1 MSLNSLLKEIADVG
15 TAYKIQA
22 IEKYMHDF
30 SSFDQAKVRNKLS
43 QIYTGVSSTELD
55 TLCVKEMQSV
65 LWSEFKA
72 ELSRDNYYWSCV
84 CMKHNM
90 KNKTPEFH
98 IEAYRALNDR
108 SKRYKCFVRFRGSA
122 KTAQKTNDILYNA
135 CEAIEPVMI
144 LVSSAAGLA
153 QNDLIEVKSEIES
166 NDVIRYIYGDLKGL
180 KHWNNRFL
188 ELANG
193 VAIMSKG
200 TTSQIRGT
208 KWKGQRPT
216 KIYLDDF
223 EDEKNADTQE
233 KRDSLKRWFSSQISP
248 IGDVDMQI
256 VLFGTIVHPDAFL
269 ANANP
274 EINKDSIFGKSSGF
288 FSRVDIADKDGN
300 PIWEDRYNKAW
311 IQDKYDE
318 HKSNNSLAFYYQ
330 EYFNIP
336 AQESNPIIDTNM
348 IHPINA
354 KFCESYGVTY
364 LEVFDESDIFQIN
377 VKDRV
382 LINTYIGVDPTRA
395 TNAMSDDMVMTAI
408 GVTPSGNYIILD
420 MFAEIVKIKDQFQ
433 SVIDFINIYK
443 PVHTTIETYGYQ
455 LGLLESVDEASISNG
470 YNFVLFPFD
479 ENKSKKAK
487 YKEGLTHPISTGK
500 VGRLSKCRN
509 WDKFEIQASK
519 FSGGEVEHDDLLDG
533 LFLAMHE
540 KKEDGKVLWGPYMT
554 DVNQAIM
561 KAKSLLDRK
570 KSKRNKNFMAR

>member
-1 MSLNSLLKEIADVG
+1 MNKLLQNIASVG
-15 TAYKIQA
+15 PAYKIQA
-22 IEKYMHDF
+22 IETYMHDF
-30 SSFDQAKVRNKLS
+30 SSFDIAKVESKLQLLNS
-43 QIYTGVSSTELD
+43 GLSKEQISELAIQ
-55 TLCVKEMQSV
+55 EMQKI
-65 LWSEFKA
+65 LWAEFRS

-90 KNKTPEFH
+90 KNKTPKFH
-98 IEAYRALNDR
+98 IEAYEALNDR

-153 QNDLIEVKSEIES
+153 QNDLIEVKAEVES
-166 NDVIRYIYGDLKGL
+166 NDVIKYIYGKLTGQ

-188 ELANG
+188 EMANG
-193 VAIMSKG
+193 VAIMAKG

-233 KRDSLKRWFSSQISP
+233 KRDGLKKWFSSQISP

-274 EINKDSIFGKSSGF
+274 ENNKDSIFGKSNGF

-300 PIWEDRYNKAW
+300 PIWEDRYNKSW
-311 IQDKYDE
+311 IADKYDE

-336 AQESNPIIDTNM
+336 AQESNPVIDAKM
-348 IHPINA
+348 IHSINA
-354 KFCESYGVTY
+354 RFCETYGVTY
-364 LEVFDESDIFQIN
+364 LEVFDDDDLFQMN
-377 VKDRV
+377 AKNKVP
-382 LINTYIGVDPTRA
+382 INTFIGVDPTRA
-395 TNAMSDDMVMTAI
+395 TNAMSDDFVMTAI
-408 GVTPSGNYIILD
+408 GVTPSNNYVILD
-420 MFAEIVKIKDQFQ
+420 QFAEIVKIKDQFQ
-433 SVIDFINIYK
+433 RVVDFINIYK

-455 LGLLESVDEASISNG
+455 LGLLETVDQVSIDNG
-470 YNFVLFPFD
+470 YNYVLFPFA

-500 VGRLSKCRN
+500 VGRLAKCPN
-509 WDKFEIQASK
+509 WNKFEIQAGK

-533 LFLAMHE
+533 LFLGMHE
-540 KKEDGKVLWGPYMT
+540 DKDAGKILWGPYIT
-554 DVNQAIM
+554 DVDLAIQ
-561 KAKSLLDRK
+561 KAKSLIDKK
-570 KSKRNKNFMAR
+570 KSKKHKNFMAR